1 MTFIRW
7 HIGLCCQNICKQCL
21 LIHIHVYLISTQLT
35 HCKSFYS
42 KKSEFLIDTRWSPKL
57 RPPPPSTPTNTQQE
71 KKAFYLTNFK
81 SKWILCIYTLLHVF
95 IYRLCMRT
103 TKWSILPS
111 LTFLGFWHSGKW
123 TSWYS
128 CITMSRKTTLN
139 IHHK

>member
-21 LIHIHVYLISTQLT
+21 LIHIYLISTQLT

-42 KKSEFLIDTRWSPKL
+42 KKSKFLLDTRWSPKL
-57 RPPPPSTPTNTQQE
+57 RPSPPSTPTNTQQE
-71 KKAFYLTNFK
+71 KKAFYLTSLKVNEYFAFH
-81 SKWILCIYTLLHVF
+81 LHF
-95 IYRLCMRT
+95 IITYRLCMRI
-103 TKWSILPS
+103 TKWSSLPS
-111 LTFLGFWHSGKW
+111 LTFLGFWHSGRW
-123 TSWYS
+123 ILWYS